1 MGKEI
6 KLINR
11 HIPDYLGGIG
21 HSGDEPILVDLSL
34 NENRLGT
41 SERAVRAFNDAGSHL
56 WKYPDG
62 SYLRLREAIA
72 SRFGIDPNRIACG
85 AGADELITL
94 LTRLFVASGD
104 EIVFPEFS
112 FIMFSL
118 NALRCGAL
126 PVAARTEGFAP
137 SVDNLLKCITD
148 QTRAV
153 FLASPNNPT
162 GTYLTRDEIACLL
175 SQIPAHIPLIL
186 DGAYA
191 EYVDDPNYSD
201 GLDLLNKYPNLVV
214 LRSFSKIFGLASLRI
229 GWCCA
234 SREIVDELDRIRGP
248 YNISGPAQA
257 AAIAALQDEAHT
269 KMTKDHNRK
278 WRQRII
284 SELARLGLHVE
295 SGSGNFIMI
304 VLPSPETTT
313 RVYNHLRVRGVLT
326 RQLHDYRLA
335 NCLRITIGT
344 SSDNKLLLQSLEE
357 FVSPGLGINPAKGL
371 RLEPPL

>member
-1 MGKEI
+1 MRKEI
-6 KLINR
+6 KLINA
-11 HIPDYLGGIG
+11 HIPHYLVGIG
-21 HSGDEPILVDLSL
+21 HSGDEPILADLSL
-34 NENRLGT
+34 NENRLGP
-41 SERAVRAFNDAGSHL
+41 SELAVRAFNDVGPHL

-62 SYLRLREAIA
+62 SYLRLREAVA
-72 SRFGIDPNRIACG
+72 TRFGIDPNKIVCG

-94 LTRLFVASGD
+94 LTRLFVASGE

-148 QTRAV
+148 RTRAV

-162 GTYLTRDEIACLL
+162 GTYLTRGEIGCLL
-175 SQIPAHIPLIL
+175 SQMPTHIPLIL

-191 EYVDDPNYSD
+191 EYVDDPDYSD
-201 GLDLLNKYPNLVV
+201 GLDLLDQFPNLVV

-234 SREIVDELDRIRGP
+234 SREIVDELDCIRGP

-269 KMTKDHNRK
+269 KMSKDHNRQ

-284 SELARLGLHVE
+284 SEFARLGLHFE
-295 SGSGNFIMI
+295 PGSGNFIMI
-304 VLPSPETTT
+304 VLPSPEIAT
-313 RVYNHLRVRGVLT
+313 RAYNHLRISGVLT
-326 RQLHDYRLA
+326 RQLHDYRLS

-357 FVSPGLGINPAKGL
+357 FVSLELRINPAQGL
-371 RLEPPL
+371 RLEPAL